1 MLSHGVA
8 WRPPDRRTLP
18 HHAQQHGPPYA
29 PDRSLYLS
37 ANGRCWPRALDGETM
52 SWLSRLLGA
61 DNNGDI
67 VDQDVIEDLLT
78 FEEENDMLLPNNLT
92 AEDIA
97 RFEAMGYVVDLVTGQ
112 LILESEADD
121 YGVPNV

>member
-1 MLSHGVA
+1 
-8 WRPPDRRTLP
+8 
-18 HHAQQHGPPYA
+18 
-29 PDRSLYLS
+29 
-37 ANGRCWPRALDGETM
+37 M

>member
-1 MLSHGVA
+1 
-8 WRPPDRRTLP
+8 
-18 HHAQQHGPPYA
+18 
-29 PDRSLYLS
+29 
-37 ANGRCWPRALDGETM
+37 M
-52 SWLSRLLGA
+52 SWWSKLIGSGNDA
-61 DNNGDI
+61 SDSD
-67 VDQDVIEDLLT
+67 VDRNVVEDLLS

-92 AEDIA
+92 PEDIA